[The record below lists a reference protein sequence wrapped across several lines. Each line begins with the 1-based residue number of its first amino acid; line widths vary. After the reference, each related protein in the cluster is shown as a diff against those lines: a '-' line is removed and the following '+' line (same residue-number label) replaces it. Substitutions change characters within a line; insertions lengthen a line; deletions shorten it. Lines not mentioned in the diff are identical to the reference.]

1 MGVRNMGEIIRI
13 LAIDKNEERVKHI
26 ADKLSQHDPG
36 LKIEVAE
43 DIPSLIQLIETTEY
57 DCIITPEEI
66 SILSTTELV
75 QKLTEIIS
83 LPIIQYS
90 DDSSL
95 PPSVRHQYQSFKG
108 YLTDENNLAYGLF
121 AKRIRRTV
129 KRLSVKSSAIDLNLP
144 DTLRIVVEGN
154 KLFIVD
160 ENGYNFWGYEE
171 EAHID
176 EIAKQLES
184 ELKAIQWVS
193 NETQRFISELAE
205 LLKYSDIPHQDI
217 SDIVYE
223 GYRSLFVKFKN
234 IHESYNEV

>member
-1 MGVRNMGEIIRI
+1 MGEIIRI
-13 LAIDKNEERVKHI
+13 LAIDKNEDRVRHI
-26 ADKLSQHDPG
+26 VDKLSQHDPG
-36 LKIEVAE
+36 LKIEVPE

-66 SILSTTELV
+66 SILNTTELV

-95 PPSVRHQYQSFKG
+95 PSSIRLQYQSFKG
-108 YLTDENNLAYGLF
+108 YLPEENNLAYGLF

-129 KRLSVKSSAIDLNLP
+129 QRLSVKSNAIDLNLP
-144 DTLRIVVEGN
+144 DSPRIVVEGN

-160 ENGYNFWGYEE
+160 ENGSNFWGYEE
-171 EAHID
+171 EAQID

-193 NETQRFISELAE
+193 NETQRFISELSE

-223 GYRSLFVKFKN
+223 GYRSLFVKFKKL
-234 IHESYNEV
+234 HESSNEG